1 LGDDNHSARNLAQF
15 PNVTFLGVVEY
26 PQLLSYLRAFD
37 VGIMPHLSN
46 SMTEKMNPLKLY
58 NHFGAGIPIVST
70 EVANLEDLRSY
81 VRTASNPDTFIAAI
95 EACLAESASLGTTE
109 REEILKR
116 ISRTCNGHRNPRHL
130 SIACDPR
137 VRREYEAAGALDVLA
152 GRGYRI
158 FPAGRCSGD
167 TPGDRPVRPRRLI
180 FPIRETTRKSIA
192 NVLGA
197 EYRRQ

>member
-1 LGDDNHSARNLAQF
+1 
-15 PNVTFLGVVEY
+15 VEY

-116 ISRTCNGHRNPRHL
+116 ISRTCNGHRNPRHYR
-130 SIACDPR
+130 SPVI
-137 VRREYEAAGALDVLA
+137 RESGVNMKQQEHSTSS
-152 GRGYRI
+152 
-158 FPAGRCSGD
+158 PAVD
-167 TPGDRPVRPRRLI
+167 TAFSPPVDAVAIRPVIVPYAR
-180 FPIRETTRKSIA
+180 
-192 NVLGA
+192 GD
-197 EYRRQ
+197 